1 MTRTSPD
8 SAAKGAKAPRRE
20 IKLLSFNI
28 QGGSSIEGYGQYLTR
43 GWQNFI
49 HHAGKRRNLDAIG
62 KLATD
67 FDLVALQEADAGS
80 LRSGF
85 VNQVHHLAEAAGFE
99 YWSHQP
105 NRPLAKLAY
114 PSNGLLSRL
123 EPSEVLDHK
132 LPGRIPGRGVLE
144 VRFGRERDGLRVL
157 IAHLSLTARAR
168 RSQLDYIADVVGK
181 HPHVI
186 LMGDLNC
193 TVDSRELQALF
204 ARCTLRPP
212 AAPPPTFPSWQP
224 RIAIDHILLSDGL
237 EPKVF
242 EALPLLVSDHLPLAV
257 TVRLPESCRL
267 D

>member
-1 MTRTSPD
+1 MTRTQED
-8 SAAKGAKAPRRE
+8 SAVKRTKAPSRE
-20 IKLLSFNI
+20 IRLLSFNI
-28 QGGSSIEGYGQYLTR
+28 QAGSSIEAYRQYLTR
-43 GWQNFI
+43 GWQNFLN
-49 HHAGKRRNLDAIG
+49 HAGKRRNLEAIG

-105 NRPLAKLAY
+105 NRPVAKLAY

-123 EPSEVLDHK
+123 EPSAVLDHK

-168 RSQLDYIADVVGK
+168 LSQLHYIADVVGK

-193 TVDSRELQALF
+193 TVESRELQSLF
-204 ARCTLRPP
+204 SRCTLRAPDQPP
-212 AAPPPTFPSWQP
+212 STFPSWQP
-224 RIAIDHILLSDGL
+224 RMAIDHILLSEGL

-267 D
+267 